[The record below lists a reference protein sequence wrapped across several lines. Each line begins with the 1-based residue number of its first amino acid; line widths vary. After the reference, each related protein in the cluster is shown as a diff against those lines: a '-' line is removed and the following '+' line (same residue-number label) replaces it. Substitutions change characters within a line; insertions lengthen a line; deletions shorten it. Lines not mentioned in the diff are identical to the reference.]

1 ILPCLRLMSSD
12 LVIDEIDD
20 FTGDDLI
27 AIGRL
32 VHLAGMLGRKVM
44 ISSATIPPDLAL
56 GLYNAYR
63 QGWAVFAASRDRVS
77 TINCVYVD
85 EFSTDTQMVGSDDS
99 DLAAYEAFQQR
110 FVAKR
115 VDKLKQQISRRKANI
130 IQCIKQNDQPL
141 DKQYFDI
148 VKQAILAKHQHHNTL
163 EPESQTRVSFG
174 VVRVANIQPCVE
186 LTQYILSCDWP
197 ADTEVRCMAYH
208 SQQLM
213 LLRHEQEKHLDE
225 VLKRKEKTGEL
236 PSAFSHPV
244 IREHLA
250 ACQAKN
256 LIFILV
262 ATPVEEVGRDHDFDW
277 AVIEPSSFR
286 SIIQMAGR

>member
-1 ILPCLRLMSSD
+1 LMSSD

-148 VKQAILAKHQHHNTL
+148 VKQAILAK
-163 EPESQTRVSFG
+163 
-174 VVRVANIQPCVE
+174 
-186 LTQYILSCDWP
+186 
-197 ADTEVRCMAYH
+197 
-208 SQQLM
+208 
-213 LLRHEQEKHLDE
+213 
-225 VLKRKEKTGEL
+225 
-236 PSAFSHPV
+236 
-244 IREHLA
+244 
-250 ACQAKN
+250 
-256 LIFILV
+256 
-262 ATPVEEVGRDHDFDW
+262 
-277 AVIEPSSFR
+277 
-286 SIIQMAGR
+286 